1 MQVQSQLPD
10 DDLIDRAR
18 AGNRQAFAV
27 LVDVYWPRI
36 FRWLHG
42 MTNNTHAAEDLTQD
56 VFLKA
61 WMSLRSFQGAA
72 GFRAWLF
79 RIAGNAL
86 IDTRRGPRGVPPGS
100 LPDSL
105 TARDPGPAAVV
116 IGQESQTLV
125 RAACA
130 RLPAK
135 LQGPLLLRTQ
145 EEMSFEEIAGIYGVT
160 EETIRWRVFKARQQL
175 LNELKQHLDGKVS

>member
-1 MQVQSQLPD
+1 MQPFPEDQLVEQ
-10 DDLIDRAR
+10 AR
-18 AGNRQAFAV
+18 AGNRQAFAA
-27 LVDVYWPRI
+27 LVDLYWPRL

-42 MTNNTHAAEDLTQD
+42 MTASSHAAEDLTQD

-61 WMSLRSFQGAA
+61 WSSLASFQGTI
-72 GFRAWLF
+72 GFRAWLY
-79 RIAGNAL
+79 RIASNAL
-86 IDTRRGPRGVPPGS
+86 IDTRRGPRGARTAA

-105 TARDPGPAAVV
+105 TAHDPSPAAVA
-116 IGQESQTLV
+116 IGRESQTLV
-125 RAACA
+125 RDACA

-175 LNELKQHLDGKVS
+175 LNELKHYLDGPQS

>member
-1 MQVQSQLPD
+1 MQVQPQLPE

-27 LVDVYWPRI
+27 LVDAYWPRI

-42 MTNNTHAAEDLTQD
+42 MTNHTQTAEDLTQD

-61 WMSLRSFQGAA
+61 WTSLRSFQGTD

-79 RIAGNAL
+79 RIANNAL
-86 IDTRRGPRGVPPGS
+86 IDTRRGPRGVPPVS

-105 TARDPGPAAVV
+105 TARDPGPAAIV
-116 IGQESQTLV
+116 IGQESETLV
-125 RAACA
+125 RNACT

-145 EEMSFEEIAGIYGVT
+145 EEMSFEEIARIYGVT

-175 LNELKQHLDGKVS
+175 LNELKHHLDGKYS

>member
-1 MQVQSQLPD
+1 MQPLPEDQL
-10 DDLIDRAR
+10 IERAR
-18 AGNRQAFAV
+18 AGNRQAFAA
-27 LVDVYWPRI
+27 LVDAYWPRI

-42 MTNNTHAAEDLTQD
+42 MSGNTHSAEDLTQE

-61 WMSLRSFQGAA
+61 WSSLSTFQGAD

-79 RIAGNAL
+79 RIASNAL
-86 IDTRRGPRGVPPGS
+86 IDSRRGPRGVPPVS

-105 TARDPGPAAVV
+105 TGRDPGPAAIV
-116 IGQESQTLV
+116 IGQESETLV
-125 RAACA
+125 RNACT

-135 LQGPLLLRTQ
+135 LQGPLLLRIQ
-145 EEMSFEEIAGIYGVT
+145 EEMSFEAIAGIYGVT

-175 LNELKQHLDGKVS
+175 LNELKHHLDGKYS

>member
-1 MQVQSQLPD
+1 MQQLPED
-10 DDLIDRAR
+10 QLVEQAQ
-18 AGNRQAFAV
+18 AGSRQAFAA
-27 LVDVYWPRI
+27 LVDAYWPRI

-42 MTNNTHAAEDLTQD
+42 MTGHTHSAEDLTQE

-61 WMSLRSFQGAA
+61 WSSLSSFQGTN

-79 RIAGNAL
+79 RIASNAL
-86 IDTRRGPRGVPPGS
+86 IDTRRGPRAVSPAS

-105 TARDPGPAAVV
+105 SARDPGPAAIV
-116 IGQESQTLV
+116 IGQESETLV
-125 RAACA
+125 RDACA

-145 EEMSFEEIAGIYGVT
+145 EEMSFEDIARIYEVT

-175 LNELKQHLDGKVS
+175 LNELKHYLDGKYS